1 MDVFNKKENNSGAD
15 YKARFAGLGN
25 NIVFFSGGRGYGK
38 TSAMRSFAQYLT
50 GDISLEDKEK
60 MKNQFIVLDSIDPSA
75 MESGENIIRVVMSRM
90 YHMFE
95 KSEQTLLKEMD
106 REKYRKKKFELFEQF
121 QKCYESIDSIKSDK
135 QKESIYDTDDLEKLA
150 HLGSSA
156 GLKECIYETVDKYL
170 NLMKQCNKDGKGD
183 CYLVVAIFHHSNNT
197 DDYRI
202 TFSTGTSGRNY
213 MSAQL
218 FAYLAN
224 RAGLNVKDQRLI
236 NWNGVNNLD
245 CLTLVEKLG

>member
-95 KSEQTLLKEMD
+95 KSEQTL
-106 REKYRKKKFELFEQF
+106 
-121 QKCYESIDSIKSDK
+121 
-135 QKESIYDTDDLEKLA
+135 
-150 HLGSSA
+150 
-156 GLKECIYETVDKYL
+156 
-170 NLMKQCNKDGKGD
+170 
-183 CYLVVAIFHHSNNT
+183 
-197 DDYRI
+197 
-202 TFSTGTSGRNY
+202 
-213 MSAQL
+213 
-218 FAYLAN
+218 
-224 RAGLNVKDQRLI
+224 
-236 NWNGVNNLD
+236 
-245 CLTLVEKLG
+245 